1 MRCELSA
8 LDENVPVYAVRS
20 LDAVLDA
27 SVTEPRFRTMLLGLF
42 ASFALALALIGVYA
56 LMGLAISQRTAEI
69 GIRMALGARGLD
81 VVRMLV
87 SQSMKPVLRGLALG
101 LGGAA
106 LVARW
111 LESFL
116 YNVTATDPATYLA
129 VALLLAATALAAAF
143 VPTLGATKIDP
154 VEALR
159 TEH

>member
-1 MRCELSA
+1 
-8 LDENVPVYAVRS
+8 
-20 LDAVLDA
+20 
-27 SVTEPRFRTMLLGLF
+27 
-42 ASFALALALIGVYA
+42 
-56 LMGLAISQRTAEI
+56 
-69 GIRMALGARGLD
+69 MALGARGLD